1 MKLHNPFSKEP
12 DISLFLAVVT
22 VAICVLAGLV
32 YAIVL
37 FPPAG
42 AVAFVAAA
50 VLRIIYNVLT
60 GK

>member
-12 DISLFLAVVT
+12 DISLFLSVVI
-22 VAICVLAGLV
+22 VLLCVLAGLI
-32 YAIVL
+32 YITL
-37 FPPAG
+37 LYPPIG

-60 GK
+60 GR